1 MITLIKN
8 HQKELENLCRQYNVQ
23 RLEIFGSA
31 ASGEGFDIKTSDID
45 FLVEFLPMNPGEH
58 SKAYFGLLEALQD
71 MFARPIDLVEIRAVS
86 NPYLME
92 SINENRSS
100 IYAA

>member
-1 MITLIKN
+1 MITLIKS
-8 HQKELENLCRQYNVQ
+8 HQKEIENLCERYNVR

-45 FLVEFLPMNPGEH
+45 FLVEFLPTSPSEH
-58 SKAYFGLLEALQD
+58 AKAYFGLLEALQD
-71 MFARPIDLVEIRAVS
+71 MFSRPIDLVEIKAVS
-86 NPYLME
+86 NPYLIE
-92 SINENRSS
+92 SINENRSQ

>member
-1 MITLIKN
+1 MVTLIRN
-8 HQKELENLCRQYNVQ
+8 HQKELENLCRRYNV
-23 RLEIFGSA
+23 RHLEIFGSA
-31 ASGEGFDIKTSDID
+31 ANGKGFDIKTSDID
-45 FLVEFLPMNPGEH
+45 FLVEFLPMNIGEH

-71 MFARPIDLVEIRAVS
+71 MFARPIDLVEMKAVN